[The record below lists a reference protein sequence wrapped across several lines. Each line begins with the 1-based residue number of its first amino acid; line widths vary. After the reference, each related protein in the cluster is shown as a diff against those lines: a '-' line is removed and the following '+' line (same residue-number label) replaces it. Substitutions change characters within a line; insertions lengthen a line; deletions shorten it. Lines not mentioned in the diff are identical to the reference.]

1 MCCFFIYLEAKDNY
15 MLARITMNK
24 IIKTIISI
32 NICIFMLLTL
42 FGCNTEVEKND
53 NEDLLTIYVVNE
65 HPIIRLIDEYNES
78 TTSAKINV
86 VDFQDNDTL
95 NSKLS
100 AELMA
105 GKGPDIV
112 LYDSNYNGV
121 SNIEKMMALDV
132 FADYNEL
139 INDEDSD
146 SAIDFKNYNETIL
159 DSGVYNGKR
168 YFMPISYIPDILITT
183 AEVCDK
189 YEINLNESVT
199 YENAE
204 DMLTEYLS
212 KGNESKDMSVFYY
225 INEELYALIDSNIDF
240 FSRTDTL
247 QSDEF
252 SNNLNTLSTLILPAD
267 QNDISNNRD
276 PLDSII
282 HGNTMFASLYQI
294 TGSEPNGLGYIY
306 YYLKS
311 NGQTPLIMNNLP
323 DSKNTF
329 SAYID
334 KGFLINNNSNKK
346 EEAFEFVKY
355 MLSENVQCNSEVGL
369 PVNKTAQKKLID
381 EIDLVS
387 YEIEKDSEYNDF
399 INNYYDVLEGI
410 NRCGFRNDYF
420 NYSIIDDIVSQYISG
435 DITKEQFI
443 KEIQSKTQI
452 YLDE

>member
-1 MCCFFIYLEAKDNY
+1 
-15 MLARITMNK
+15 MNK

-42 FGCNTEVEKND
+42 FGCNNTDEQD
-53 NEDLLTIYVVNE
+53 NSKDLLTIYVVNE
-65 HPIIRLIDEYNES
+65 HPIIRLIEEYNDS
-78 TTSAKINV
+78 TTFAKINV
-86 VDFQDNDTL
+86 VDFQDNETL

-139 INDEDSD
+139 IKADISD
-146 SAIDFKNYNETIL
+146 SAIDFNNYYENIL

-168 YFMPISYIPDILITT
+168 FFMPISYIPDILITT
-183 AEVCDK
+183 AEACDK
-189 YEINLNESVT
+189 YKINLNDSIT

-204 DMLTEYLS
+204 NMLSECLS
-212 KGNESKDMSVFYY
+212 KGNESKDISVFYY

-247 QSDEF
+247 KSDEF
-252 SNNLNTLSTLILPAD
+252 LNNIDVLSDLILPAD
-267 QNDISNNRD
+267 QNDTSNNRD
-276 PLDSII
+276 PLDSILQ
-282 HGNTMFASLYQI
+282 GNTMFASLYQI

-311 NGQTPLIMNNLP
+311 NEQTPLIMNNLS

-346 EEAFEFVKY
+346 
-355 MLSENVQCNSEVGL
+355 GR
-369 PVNKTAQKKLID
+369 
-381 EIDLVS
+381 
-387 YEIEKDSEYNDF
+387 
-399 INNYYDVLEGI
+399 GI
-410 NRCGFRNDYF
+410 
-420 NYSIIDDIVSQYISG
+420 
-435 DITKEQFI
+435 
-443 KEIQSKTQI
+443 
-452 YLDE
+452 

>member
-1 MCCFFIYLEAKDNY
+1 
-15 MLARITMNK
+15 MLARLTMNK

-32 NICIFMLLTL
+32 GICIFMLLTL
-42 FGCNTEVEKND
+42 FGCNTTDKQD
-53 NEDLLTIYVVNE
+53 NSKDLLTIYVVNE
-65 HPIIRLIDEYNES
+65 HPIIRLIEEYNDS

-86 VDFQDNDTL
+86 VDFQDNETL

-139 INDEDSD
+139 IKADISD
-146 SAIDFKNYNETIL
+146 SAIDFNNYNETIMN
-159 DSGVYNGKR
+159 SGVYNGKR

-183 AEVCDK
+183 AEACDK
-189 YEINLNESVT
+189 YKINLNDSIT

-204 DMLTEYLS
+204 NMLSEFLS
-212 KGNESKDMSVFYY
+212 KGNKSKDISVFYY

-247 QSDEF
+247 KSDEF
-252 SNNLNTLSTLILPAD
+252 LNNIDVLSDLILPAD
-267 QNDISNNRD
+267 QNDTSNNRD
-276 PLDSII
+276 PLDSILQ
-282 HGNTMFASLYQI
+282 GNTMFASLYQI
-294 TGSEPNGLGYIY
+294 TGSESNGLGYIY

-311 NGQTPLIMNNLP
+311 NEQTPLIMNNLS

-355 MLSENVQCNSEVGL
+355 MLSENVQCNSEIGL

-381 EIDLVS
+381 EIDLEG
-387 YEIEKDSEYNDF
+387 YGIEKDSEYNEF
-399 INNYYDVLEGI
+399 INNYSDVLEGI
-410 NRCGFRNDYF
+410 NRCEFRNDYF
-420 NYSIIDDIVSQYISG
+420 NYSIIDDIVSQYVSG

-443 KEIQSKTQI
+443 KEVQSKTQI

>member
-1 MCCFFIYLEAKDNY
+1 
-15 MLARITMNK
+15 MLARLTMNK
-24 IIKTIISI
+24 IIKTIISMG
-32 NICIFMLLTL
+32 ICIFMLLTL
-42 FGCNTEVEKND
+42 FGCNTTNKQD
-53 NEDLLTIYVVNE
+53 NSKDLLTIYVVNE
-65 HPIIRLIDEYNES
+65 HPIIRLIEEYNDS

-86 VDFQDNDTL
+86 VDFQDNETL

-105 GKGPDIV
+105 GKGLDIV

-139 INDEDSD
+139 IKADISD
-146 SAIDFKNYNETIL
+146 SAIDFNNYYENIL

-168 YFMPISYIPDILITT
+168 FFMPISYIPDILITT
-183 AEVCDK
+183 AEACDK
-189 YEINLNESVT
+189 YKINLNDSIT

-204 DMLTEYLS
+204 NMLSECLS
-212 KGNESKDMSVFYY
+212 KGNESKDISVFYY
-225 INEELYALIDSNIDF
+225 INEELYALIDSNIDS

-247 QSDEF
+247 KSDEF
-252 SNNLNTLSTLILPAD
+252 LNNIDVLSDLILPAD
-267 QNDISNNRD
+267 QNDTSNNRD
-276 PLDSII
+276 PLDSILQ
-282 HGNTMFASLYQI
+282 GNTMFASLYQI

-311 NGQTPLIMNNLP
+311 NEQTPLIMNNLS

-355 MLSENVQCNSEVGL
+355 MLSENVQCNSEIGL

-381 EIDLVS
+381 EIDLEG
-387 YEIEKDSEYNDF
+387 YGIEKDSEYNEF
-399 INNYYDVLEGI
+399 INNYSDVLEGI

-420 NYSIIDDIVSQYISG
+420 NYSIIDDIVSQYVSG

-443 KEIQSKTQI
+443 KEVQSKTQI

>member
-1 MCCFFIYLEAKDNY
+1 MMK
-15 MLARITMNK
+15 K
-24 IIKTIISI
+24 IKTTISI
-32 NICIFMLLTL
+32 SICIFMLLTL
-42 FGCNTEVEKND
+42 FGCNTTDEQD
-53 NEDLLTIYVVNE
+53 NSKDLLTIYVVNE
-65 HPIIRLIDEYNES
+65 HPIIRLIEEYNAS
-78 TTSAKINV
+78 TASAKINV

-139 INDEDSD
+139 IKADVSD
-146 SAIDFKNYNETIL
+146 SAVDFNNYYETIL

-183 AEVCDK
+183 AEACDK
-189 YEINLNESVT
+189 YKINLNASIT

-204 DMLTEYLS
+204 NMLSEGLS
-212 KGNESKDMSVFYY
+212 KGNESKDISVFYY

-247 QSDEF
+247 KSDEF
-252 SNNLNTLSTLILPAD
+252 LNNIDVLSELILPAD
-267 QNDISNNRD
+267 QNDISNILD
-276 PLDSII
+276 PLDSILQ
-282 HGNTMFASLYQI
+282 GNTIFASLYQVA
-294 TGSEPNGLGYIY
+294 GSEPDALGYIY

-311 NGQTPLIMNNLP
+311 NEQTPLIMNNLS

-369 PVNKTAQKKLID
+369 PVNITAQKKLID
-381 EIDLVS
+381 EIDLES
-387 YEIEKDSEYNDF
+387 YGMEKDGEYNEF
-399 INNYYDVLEGI
+399 INNYSDVLEGI

-420 NYSIIDDIVSQYISG
+420 NYSIIDDIVSQYVSG
-435 DITKEQFI
+435 NITKEQFI